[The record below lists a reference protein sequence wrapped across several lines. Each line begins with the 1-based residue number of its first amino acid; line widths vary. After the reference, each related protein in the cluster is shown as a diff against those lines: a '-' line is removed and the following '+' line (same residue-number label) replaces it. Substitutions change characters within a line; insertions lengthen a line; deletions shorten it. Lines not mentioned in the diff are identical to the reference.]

1 MLLTRILTAIVG
13 IPIVLLC
20 IYYGKL
26 PYFIMFFV
34 VIFFAVLEFYNIC
47 RKYKPLNILGILIAI
62 IFYLALYTIDNSN
75 LIATIVICSILLIFS
90 AAMLRNNI
98 ENISA
103 SIAVTCLGAFFI
115 TWTLFHMVL
124 IRNLEY
130 GMQYIIFLFVN
141 VWCLDT
147 GAYFVGKNFGKH
159 KLASLVSPKKTIEG
173 AIAGIVTAIIVS
185 ILCQK
190 IFMQNIISLSNAIIF
205 GVIISIVG
213 QFSDLAESLF
223 KRDCNIKDSGNIIP
237 GHGGMLD
244 RFDSYL
250 FAAPVFY
257 YAIILLH

>member
-47 RKYKPLNILGILIAI
+47 RKYKPLNILGILTAI
-62 IFYLALYTIDNSN
+62 IFYLALYTIDNQN
-75 LIATIVICSILLIFS
+75 LIATIAICSILLIFF

-173 AIAGIVTAIIVS
+173 AIAGIITAVIVS

-190 IFMQNIISLSNAIIF
+190 IFMQNIISIKEAIIF
-205 GVIISIVG
+205 AIIISIVG

-257 YAIILLH
+257 YSILLLK